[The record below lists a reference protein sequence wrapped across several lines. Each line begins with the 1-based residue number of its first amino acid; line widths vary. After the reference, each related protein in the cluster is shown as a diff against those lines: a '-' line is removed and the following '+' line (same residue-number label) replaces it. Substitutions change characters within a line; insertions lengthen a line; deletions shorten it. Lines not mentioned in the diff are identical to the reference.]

1 MRSILNAS
9 MDVYVELN
17 QHDGHQFMQL
27 VPGTALQLQVHG
39 SSSGSCDVI
48 GT

>member
-27 VPGTALQLQVHG
+27 VPGTALQLYG